1 MLINTNWERQ
11 YLTGLLHK
19 MKSYFVKNTISNTV
33 NLDIVQLT
41 QLNLRKKKLVLL
53 FTSHFKILRIKYLS
67 LTISFPK
74 LQRKIHNFP
83 QMTKIGIKKR
93 VE

>member
-33 NLDIVQLT
+33 NLDIVQFT
-41 QLNLRKKKLVLL
+41 QLNLRKKLVLL
-53 FTSHFKILRIKYLS
+53 FTSLFKILRIKYLS

>member
-1 MLINTNWERQ
+1 MLIKTNWERQ

-41 QLNLRKKKLVLL
+41 QLNLRKITRPALYFPFQDFTYQILV
-53 FTSHFKILRIKYLS
+53 SNHFISKIA
-67 LTISFPK
+67 T
-74 LQRKIHNFP
+74 QD
-83 QMTKIGIKKR
+83 T
-93 VE
+93 